1 MKKSYL
7 LPRGFKKVGM
17 VLAVCCLAWFTVNC
31 LTDESLDF
39 KFKTFALIGETPF
52 AHASGDSSQSS
63 SSLIF
68 VLQYGGN
75 EFRHDNRSRSYA
87 YSLCFHRFFKEQ
99 DRG

>member
-52 AHASGDSSQSS
+52 AHAS
-63 SSLIF
+63 
-68 VLQYGGN
+68 
-75 EFRHDNRSRSYA
+75 
-87 YSLCFHRFFKEQ
+87 
-99 DRG
+99 